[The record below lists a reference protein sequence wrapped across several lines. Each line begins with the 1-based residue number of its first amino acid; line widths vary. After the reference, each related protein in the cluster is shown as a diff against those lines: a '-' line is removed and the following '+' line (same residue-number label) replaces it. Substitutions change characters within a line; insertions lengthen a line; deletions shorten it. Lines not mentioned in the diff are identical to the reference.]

1 MQLLPKVC
9 FTLPLRKGLKRSI
22 YFNRT
27 VNVFGHVKTLL
38 TAQVGSANQK
48 LNLTNFSLTI
58 AVCWLCQNV
67 SNTTLSESGF
77 AIIFL
82 VDIKKEL
89 CCSHNLKFIFIHP
102 CTIEK
107 S

>member
-1 MQLLPKVC
+1 MNLVM
-9 FTLPLRKGLKRSI
+9 LKH
-22 YFNRT
+22 F
-27 VNVFGHVKTLL
+27 L

-48 LNLTNFSLTI
+48 SNLTKFSLTT
-58 AVCWLCQNV
+58 AVCWLCQNL
-67 SNTTLSESGF
+67 SNTTLSESEF

-89 CCSHNLKFIFIHP
+89 CCSHNLKFILINL
-102 CTIEK
+102 CTIEQ